1 MRFDTAARITTVASA
16 FVVLAG
22 CGGGDDLPVGGP
34 FGGVL
39 PQAAIVD
46 GGLLGDGDGVLPVPI
61 NSTAPIGG
69 TPTWTQLYN
78 KYLVAGAIGDCAD
91 SACHTTMPTPST
103 AFSWLGSQGFP
114 PSALVVPGSAF
125 GFSWFGGDPSMP
137 PNPIMSASAV
147 QDFTAWAM
155 AGAQN
160 N

>member
-1 MRFDTAARITTVASA
+1 MRLDTAVRRTTFASA
-16 FVVLAG
+16 FVILAG
-22 CGGGDDLPVGGP
+22 CSGGNDLPVGGP
-34 FGGVL
+34 YGGVL

-46 GGLLGDGDGVLPVPI
+46 GGLLGDGDGVLPLPI

-69 TPTWTQLYN
+69 TPTWTQLYD

-91 SACHTTMPTPST
+91 SACHTEMPTPPI
-103 AFSWLGSQGFP
+103 AFSWLTSQGFP
-114 PSALVVPGSAF
+114 PSELVAPGSPF
-125 GFSWFGGDPSMP
+125 GF